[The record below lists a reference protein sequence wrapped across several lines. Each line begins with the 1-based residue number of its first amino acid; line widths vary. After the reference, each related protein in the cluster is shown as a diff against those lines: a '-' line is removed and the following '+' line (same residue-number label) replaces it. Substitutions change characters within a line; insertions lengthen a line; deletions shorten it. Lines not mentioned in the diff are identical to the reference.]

1 MTFSMRLIPSLK
13 DQHDHIL
20 ISYFENAREFFGQQN
35 EENMTSTLFIV
46 CLMLAAVM
54 ITIHPALCIP
64 FVIAA
69 YLMAGKGNM
78 HMDSNASIIMGIIGF
93 ILLLVLFVIVND
105 ALK

>member
-1 MTFSMRLIPSLK
+1 MRLIPSLK

>member
-1 MTFSMRLIPSLK
+1 
-13 DQHDHIL
+13 
-20 ISYFENAREFFGQQN
+20 
-35 EENMTSTLFIV
+35 
-46 CLMLAAVM
+46 M

-69 YLMAGKGNM
+69 YLLAGKGNM
-78 HMDSNASIIMGIIGF
+78 HMDSNTSIILGIIGF

>member
-1 MTFSMRLIPSLK
+1 
-13 DQHDHIL
+13 
-20 ISYFENAREFFGQQN
+20 
-35 EENMTSTLFIV
+35 
-46 CLMLAAVM
+46 M

-69 YLMAGKGNM
+69 YLLAGKSNM
-78 HMDSNASIIMGIIGF
+78 HIDSNTSIILGIIGF

>member
-1 MTFSMRLIPSLK
+1 
-13 DQHDHIL
+13 
-20 ISYFENAREFFGQQN
+20 
-35 EENMTSTLFIV
+35 MTSTLFIV
-46 CLMLAAVM
+46 CLILAAVM

-78 HMDSNASIIMGIIGF
+78 HMDSNASIILGNIGF

-105 ALK
+105 AFK